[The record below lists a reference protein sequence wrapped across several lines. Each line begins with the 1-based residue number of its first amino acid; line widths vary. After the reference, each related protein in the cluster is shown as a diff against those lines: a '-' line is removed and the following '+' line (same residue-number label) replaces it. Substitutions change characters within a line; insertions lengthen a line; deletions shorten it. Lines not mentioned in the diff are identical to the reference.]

1 METELNANLNSN
13 AKTEATSQH
22 RKGHDTTASR
32 ALETAAKCA
41 WIFGVWNTVVLAVLI
56 ASAISGG
63 TPSVFMWVRAGILV
77 AVSPVLVRLAR
88 TAGRGSMA
96 ALARLR
102 LVACVLPVAV
112 IVVDFIPGVAPLWYA
127 LLQGIGSLVLVPVA
141 VIAWRARRGQ
151 PGA

>member
-1 METELNANLNSN
+1 M
-13 AKTEATSQH
+13 
-22 RKGHDTTASR
+22 
-32 ALETAAKCA
+32 ETAAKCA

-63 TPSVFMWVRAGILV
+63 TPSVFMWVRAGILI
-77 AVSPVLVRLAR
+77 AVSPLFVRLAR
-88 TAGRGSMA
+88 AAERGSTA
-96 ALARLR
+96 ALGRLR
-102 LVACVLPVAV
+102 MVASVLPVAV

-141 VIAWRARRGQ
+141 VIAWRARREQ